1 VEEFWKKNNSIYV
14 ENVKDVT
21 TTFDVVLDV
30 IASDDKPLAYEET
43 QARKVMGEIFLNPGG
58 DYLIKETD
66 EFILV
71 ADDSEVAEECLKIT
85 KFPEVKLDQKSP
97 LLDFVPYH
105 ITKKETHSKGEEVDW
120 KTRVIKSY
128 DEKKLKD
135 HIVLLG
141 TWEEN
146 SEFLLKYES
155 FQIKNPKPVV
165 ILQMDKPSSYLWGKI
180 EHIPNVYIVFGSFT
194 YLEDLYRAGVRTASN
209 LIVFSSFD
217 QKLVV
222 LYRSLKGTDCFK
234 IVDLVDVNTCQ
245 FLSSV
250 RFTDNYTTTT
260 SFASGNVYSSSQ
272 LDTMLSQSMNSDV
285 NVVKLAENLLSSI
298 FSIPVESIESKTN
311 KKFKNYED
319 LFKILIEANLVP
331 MGLYREYEP
340 NRKKKD
346 TLSPIQLIQQ
356 KYCQPILFM

>member
-1 VEEFWKKNNSIYV
+1 
-14 ENVKDVT
+14 
-21 TTFDVVLDV
+21 
-30 IASDDKPLAYEET
+30 
-43 QARKVMGEIFLNPGG
+43 
-58 DYLIKETD
+58 
-66 EFILV
+66 
-71 ADDSEVAEECLKIT
+71 
-85 KFPEVKLDQKSP
+85 
-97 LLDFVPYH
+97 
-105 ITKKETHSKGEEVDW
+105 
-120 KTRVIKSY
+120 
-128 DEKKLKD
+128 LKD

-165 ILQMDKPSSYLWGKI
+165 ILHMDKPSSYLWGKI
-180 EHIPNVYIVFGSFT
+180 DHIPNVYIVFGSFT

-250 RFTDNYTTTT
+250 RFTDSYTTTT

-272 LDTMLSQSMNSDV
+272 LDTMLSQSMNDDV
-285 NVVKLAENLLSSI
+285 NVVKLAENLLTSI
-298 FSIPVESIESKTN
+298 FSISIENVESKSN

-319 LFKILIEANLVP
+319 LFKLLIESNLVP

-340 NRKKKD
+340 NRKERYVVTNPSHDTEILPSDIVFVIYPKAPKESSDERMKTKNPEKMEVEDGKKEKKRNIK
-346 TLSPIQLIQQ
+346 T
-356 KYCQPILFM
+356 

>member
-1 VEEFWKKNNSIYV
+1 
-14 ENVKDVT
+14 
-21 TTFDVVLDV
+21 
-30 IASDDKPLAYEET
+30 
-43 QARKVMGEIFLNPGG
+43 MNP
-58 DYLIKETD
+58 
-66 EFILV
+66 F
-71 ADDSEVAEECLKIT
+71 
-85 KFPEVKLDQKSP
+85 KS
-97 LLDFVPYH
+97 
-105 ITKKETHSKGEEVDW
+105 
-120 KTRVIKSY
+120 
-128 DEKKLKD
+128 
-135 HIVLLG
+135 
-141 TWEEN
+141 
-146 SEFLLKYES
+146 
-155 FQIKNPKPVV
+155 KNPKPVV

-340 NRKKKD
+340 NRKERYVITNPAHSTEILPTDIVYVIYPKSPKENSDEKTGTKNIDKMEVEDGNKEKKE
-346 TLSPIQLIQQ
+346 
-356 KYCQPILFM
+356 K